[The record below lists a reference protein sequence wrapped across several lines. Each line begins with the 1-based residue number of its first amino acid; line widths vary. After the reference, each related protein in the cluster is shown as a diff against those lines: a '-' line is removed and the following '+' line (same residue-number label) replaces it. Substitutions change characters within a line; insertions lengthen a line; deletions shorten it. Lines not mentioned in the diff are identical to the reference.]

1 MQIVKAPTPLR
12 PWAFLLSLIVLVG
25 LAACASSPKP
35 VGFTKVKYYHLK
47 DKDARTESYSID
59 PMIRFER
66 QHLFHGAVTEE
77 QRHERLGHYYTLSWN
92 APATRS
98 PVTVRFEY
106 RQSRTG
112 ERVLTFDQVVTKV
125 REKNKTALRITGES
139 YHRDGRVVA
148 WQATLLQDGRVL
160 DQTRSFL
167 WK

>member
-1 MQIVKAPTPLR
+1 MTFLKA
-12 PWAFLLSLIVLVG
+12 WAPSA
-25 LAACASSPKP
+25 LAALLVFLASCASSPKP
-35 VGFTKVKYYHLK
+35 VGFTKVKYYQLK
-47 DKDARTESYSID
+47 DEDERVESFSID

-66 QHLFHGAVTEE
+66 QYHFHGAVTEE
-77 QRHERLGHYYTLSWN
+77 QRREKLGHYYTLFWN
-92 APATRS
+92 APETRT

-112 ERVLTFDQVVTKV
+112 ERVSTFDQVVSDV
-125 REKNKTALRITGES
+125 RDRNQTALRISGES

-148 WQATLLQDGRVL
+148 WQATLLQDGKVL